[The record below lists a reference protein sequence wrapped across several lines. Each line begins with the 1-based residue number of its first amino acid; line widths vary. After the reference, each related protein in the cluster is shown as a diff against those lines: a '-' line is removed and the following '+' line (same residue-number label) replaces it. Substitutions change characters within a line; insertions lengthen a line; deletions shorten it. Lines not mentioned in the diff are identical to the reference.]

1 MLIGEKE
8 VKKPNW
14 SDNNENGNEK
24 ALGGPIRQNNGS
36 FFFFFFFLFLPSFG
50 FWYWMIEVPLVWT
63 GKWSTELAKLE
74 ILNSN
79 RFEVFRTCL
88 LGIPIEVEFQT
99 H

>member
-8 VKKPNW
+8 VKKLNW
-14 SDNNENGNEK
+14 SDNNENGNKK

-36 FFFFFFFLFLPSFG
+36 FFLLVSFEFG

-88 LGIPIEVEFQT
+88 LGIQIEVEFQT